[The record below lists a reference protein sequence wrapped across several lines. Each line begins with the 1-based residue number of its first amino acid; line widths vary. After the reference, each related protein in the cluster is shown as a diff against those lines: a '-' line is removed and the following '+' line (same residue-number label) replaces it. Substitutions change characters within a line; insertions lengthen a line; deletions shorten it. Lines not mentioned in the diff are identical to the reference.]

1 MEQTEIMAEHTS
13 SSHAGQQGGG
23 AFLVTTLTIRDRERT
38 VYAFYEN
45 DHAAELSCLPA
56 GGESILGNIY
66 VGKVKNIA
74 ANISA
79 AFIEIANG
87 QLCYYAL
94 NDNDAPIFTTP
105 KKMNTLVAGDEL
117 LVQVS
122 REAVKTKAPTVTANL
137 NFAGKYLVLT
147 SGKHHLGLSSK
158 LSPEDKQRLRTIAEP
173 FLGKDFGIIVRT
185 NAAEA
190 SEDELRAELGELTE
204 AYRHTV
210 ETGRNRACFSLV
222 YKEPSAYAA
231 RLRGLR
237 ADSFNKIVTDRADIY
252 RELKAYLTD
261 RQPADLPK
269 LYFYEE
275 TAPSLDSVYGLSKAF
290 EEAGKERVWLKSGGY
305 LVIQPT
311 EALTVVDINTG
322 KYTGKKKKNDTFL
335 KINLEA
341 ARELARQL
349 RIRNLSG
356 IIVADFIDMDRE
368 EDKQTLMAVLASEL
382 KKDPVRTSLVDMTP
396 LGLVE
401 ITRKKVQ
408 KTLAEQVNS

>member
-105 KKMNTLVAGDEL
+105 KKKNTLVAGDEL

-322 KYTGKKKKNDTFL
+322 KYTGKRKKDDTFL

-349 RIRNLSG
+349 RLRNLSG

-382 KKDPVRTSLVDMTP
+382 KKDPIRTSLVDMTP